1 MLPYVGKLATMD
13 VKNPC
18 REIAL
23 TEMRFCIKV
32 ETRCDHFG
40 G

>member
-1 MLPYVGKLATMD
+1 MQPYVGRLSAID

-23 TEMRFCIKV
+23 TEMRFCIKA
-32 ETRCDHFG
+32 ETRRDQG